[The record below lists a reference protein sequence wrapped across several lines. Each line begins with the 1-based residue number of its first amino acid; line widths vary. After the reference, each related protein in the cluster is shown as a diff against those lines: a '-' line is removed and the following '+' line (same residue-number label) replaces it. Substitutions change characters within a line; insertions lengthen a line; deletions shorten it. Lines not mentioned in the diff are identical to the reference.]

1 MTNIKIQQRSISF
14 AASKAKFSN
23 GTLQVD
29 SSSNE
34 SILDKK
40 FKYEIELPGVIHTTA
55 RKNNVGGG
63 LNELNLKKETNFAVS
78 EPNAVKKKKVTFAN
92 PEISDNVTEH
102 QPTLTEYMM
111 QKEREAKKSN
121 PFKTMRETMPVY
133 ENVNAF
139 DDMFE
144 QNNHQ
149 KSSDSH
155 QAQAAGELETIKFL
169 KTPSKKERED
179 LGFSPKQQD
188 NHKVESSKKTYNP
201 LDWNPIYQGKK
212 RFSPERLNVHP
223 LLRNKADIYGSLI
236 AGTKPYSAIERYM
249 ITHDGS
255 ELETKIERKDGF
267 QSDPSIKHIKV
278 DAAVCSITKGND
290 KKGVRPDASYKQ
302 EPLSEVSKVNVK
314 GLANRFRG

>member
-1 MTNIKIQQRSISF
+1 MTDIKIQQRSIPF

-40 FKYEIELPGVIHTTA
+40 FKYEIKLPGVIHTTA

-63 LNELNLKKETNFAVS
+63 LNELNLKKETNSAVS

-111 QKEREAKKSN
+111 QKEREAKKLN
-121 PFKTMRETMPVY
+121 PFKTMRETMSVY

-155 QAQAAGELETIKFL
+155 QAQAAVDDMLFEGINDSTPCLIPQKSEVLTAAKNELETIKFL
-169 KTPSKKERED
+169 KTLRACLQTNKC
-179 LGFSPKQQD
+179 D
-188 NHKVESSKKTYNP
+188 N
-201 LDWNPIYQGKK
+201 L
-212 RFSPERLNVHP
+212 
-223 LLRNKADIYGSLI
+223 
-236 AGTKPYSAIERYM
+236 
-249 ITHDGS
+249 
-255 ELETKIERKDGF
+255 
-267 QSDPSIKHIKV
+267 
-278 DAAVCSITKGND
+278 
-290 KKGVRPDASYKQ
+290 
-302 EPLSEVSKVNVK
+302 
-314 GLANRFRG
+314 